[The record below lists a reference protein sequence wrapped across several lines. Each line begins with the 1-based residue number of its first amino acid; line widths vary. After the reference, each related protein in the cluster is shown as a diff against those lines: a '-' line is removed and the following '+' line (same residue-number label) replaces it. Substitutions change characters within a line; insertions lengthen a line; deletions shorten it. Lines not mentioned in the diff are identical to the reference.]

1 VIVAVTLDPAVH
13 VSYDTKR
20 IVPGTTH
27 QVGRVRYRAGGRG
40 PAVARMLHTFGHEVV
55 AAGLAGGTAGEAIRA
70 ELARRGV
77 PTQFTPIA
85 MESRRVVEVTEA
97 STGTTTSFAEPSP
110 YITTEEL
117 GRLAADY
124 RGLVEGA
131 SAAVLCGGLPD
142 GLPPETYGTFATY
155 AAEAGV
161 PVVLDAG
168 GSALWHGAA
177 RGPAL
182 VIPEPPPDV
191 GPAGNPARPGGT
203 DWPCDAGGAGDPA
216 RLVAGGCGAVVTMS
230 GSTVNV
236 LTAAGGWRAWL
247 AESAWA
253 DQPGGDWPGGGEPGE
268 SGPGGSGPGESGPGG
283 SGPGESG
290 PGGSGPGAGGAAAMS
305 RDALVAG
312 FVPGVAL
319 GWSWPDSLT
328 HAVSL
333 AAAAGLAG
341 DVDLV
346 TYERLLP
353 HVIIEPVAGQRPAI
367 A

>member
-1 VIVAVTLDPAVH
+1 MIVAVTLDPSVH

-27 QVGRVRYRAGGRG
+27 LVGRVRYRAGGRG

-55 AAGLAGGTAGEAIRA
+55 AAGLAGGTAGELIRA
-70 ELARRGV
+70 ELARHGV

-85 MESRRVVEVTEA
+85 RESRRVVEVTDS

-124 RGLVEGA
+124 RSVIDGA
-131 SAAVLCGGLPD
+131 SAVVLCGGLAD

-155 AAEAGV
+155 AAEAGA

-168 GSALWHGAA
+168 GSALRHGAA
-177 RGPAL
+177 RRPAL
-182 VIPEPPPDV
+182 VMPEPSA
-191 GPAGNPARPGGT
+191 GPAGPGSAETGE
-203 DWPCDAGGAGDPA
+203 PELGDPA
-216 RLVAGGCGAVVTMS
+216 RLVGAGVGGVAMMSDGVVS
-230 GSTVNV
+230 V
-236 LTAAGGWRAWL
+236 LTGQGEWRAWL
-247 AESAWA
+247 
-253 DQPGGDWPGGGEPGE
+253 PGRR
-268 SGPGGSGPGESGPGG
+268 
-283 SGPGESG
+283 
-290 PGGSGPGAGGAAAMS
+290 AMS
-305 RDALVAG
+305 RDGLVAG

-319 GWSWPDSLT
+319 RWSWPDSLQ

-333 AAAAGLAG
+333 AAAADPAG

-353 HVIIEPVAGQRPAI
+353 KVIIETVVG
-367 A
+367 

>member
-1 VIVAVTLDPAVH
+1 MIVAVTLDPAVH

-27 QVGRVRYRAGGRG
+27 PVGRVRYRAGGRG

-55 AAGLAGGTAGEAIRA
+55 AAGLAGGTAGELIRA

-85 MESRRVVEVTEA
+85 MESRRVVEVTDS

-124 RGLVEGA
+124 RNVIDGA
-131 SAAVLCGGLPD
+131 SAVVLCGALPD

-177 RGPAL
+177 RRPAL
-182 VIPEPPPDV
+182 VMPEPDP
-191 GPAGNPARPGGT
+191 GPA
-203 DWPCDAGGAGDPA
+203 AGRSQSDPA
-216 RLVAGGCGAVVTMS
+216 RLVGAGVGAVATMS
-230 GSTVNV
+230 KGGVSV
-236 LTAAGGWRAWL
+236 LTGQGEWRARL
-247 AESAWA
+247 A
-253 DQPGGDWPGGGEPGE
+253 GLHG
-268 SGPGGSGPGESGPGG
+268 
-283 SGPGESG
+283 
-290 PGGSGPGAGGAAAMS
+290 MS

-319 GWSWPDSLT
+319 GWSWTDSLQ

-333 AAAAGLAG
+333 AAAVGPAG

-353 HVIIEPVAGQRPAI
+353 TVIIETVVG
-367 A
+367 

>member
-1 VIVAVTLDPAVH
+1 MIVAVTLDPAVH
-13 VSYDTKR
+13 VSYDTER

-27 QVGRVRYRAGGRG
+27 PVGRVRYRAGGRG

-55 AAGLAGGTAGEAIRA
+55 AAGLAGGTAGELIRA

-77 PTQFTPIA
+77 PTQFTLITR
-85 MESRRVVEVTEA
+85 ESRRVVEVTDL

-124 RGLVEGA
+124 RDLLDGA
-131 SAAVLCGGLPD
+131 SAVVLSGGLAD
-142 GLPPETYGTFATY
+142 GLPPEIYGTFATY

-168 GSALWHGAA
+168 GEALWHGAA
-177 RGPAL
+177 RRPAL
-182 VIPEPPPDV
+182 VIPEPRPDDEPQP
-191 GPAGNPARPGGT
+191 GAEPRRGAEPDDEPQPGAEPGDDGAAGA
-203 DWPCDAGGAGDPA
+203 A
-216 RLVAGGCGAVVTMS
+216 RLVAASGGAVATMS
-230 GSTVNV
+230 GQAVTV
-236 LTAAGGWRAWL
+236 LTGQGEWRARL
-247 AESAWA
+247 V
-253 DQPGGDWPGGGEPGE
+253 
-268 SGPGGSGPGESGPGG
+268 GSV
-283 SGPGESG
+283 
-290 PGGSGPGAGGAAAMS
+290 AMS

-319 GWSWPDSLT
+319 GWSWPDMLQ

-333 AAAAGLAG
+333 AASAGRDG

-346 TYERLLP
+346 SYERLLP
-353 HVIIEPVAGQRPAI
+353 EVIIETVIG
-367 A
+367 